1 MKGTKR
7 VEEFKTLLKSLKTA
21 QQQQTQILA
30 ELKAIRAELGGYGLR
45 GQLRHVE
52 LGVQAA
58 LRGIYLKDLDDLEPQ
73 YALNARRFR
82 LHSQN
87 DEDGMTLAL
96 FMIAGTGERRFA
108 EIGCGPNGGTSGFL
122 AKELGWSGLM
132 VDGDSDKM
140 ARLRASTSPTRVH
153 ALVRMID
160 ASNVNDILREAGL
173 TGELDLL
180 SIDIDGNDL
189 WIWEAIDA
197 VDPRVVVIEYNSS
210 LGADRSVTI
219 KYDPAFTR
227 RGLGNY
233 YGASLRALVH
243 SGRRRGYRL
252 VAVEPRGVNAFFVRS
267 DVALEL
273 PEIDPADAFR
283 VLDKTER
290 RMTEGK
296 DPYAEFARR
305 GLELVEVPS
314 A

>member
-1 MKGTKR
+1 MRRSTR
-7 VEEFKTLLKSLKTA
+7 VDQFQRLFKDIKSGQR
-21 QQQQTQILA
+21 QQAQILA
-30 ELKAIRAELGGYGLR
+30 ELKAIREELGGYGVR
-45 GQLRHVE
+45 GQLRHIE

-58 LRGIYLKDLDDLEPQ
+58 LRGIYLKDFDDLEPQ

-87 DEDGMTLAL
+87 DEDGITLAL

-132 VDGDSDKM
+132 VDGDSDKVS
-140 ARLRASTSPTRVH
+140 RLRASTSPTRVQT
-153 ALVRMID
+153 LVRMID
-160 ASNVNDILREAGL
+160 ASNINDILREAGL

-180 SIDIDGNDL
+180 SIDIDGIDL

-219 KYDPAFTR
+219 KYEPAFTR

-267 DVALEL
+267 DIAPEL

-283 VLDKTER
+283 LLDKNER
-290 RMTEGK
+290 RMREGI
-296 DPYAEFARR
+296 DAYAEFARR
-305 GLELVEVPS
+305 GLELVEVPP

>member
-1 MKGTKR
+1 MKRPTRLGQLKR
-7 VEEFKTLLKSLKTA
+7 LIKSLETSQR
-21 QQQQTQILA
+21 QQAEILA
-30 ELKAIRAELGGYGLR
+30 ELKAVRNQLGGYGVS
-45 GQLRHVE
+45 GQLRHIE

-87 DEDGMTLAL
+87 DEDGITLAL
-96 FMIAGTGERRFA
+96 LLTAGTGDRRFA

-132 VDGDSDKM
+132 VDGDSDKVS
-140 ARLRASTSPTRVH
+140 RLRASTSPTRVH
-153 ALVRMID
+153 TLVRMID
-160 ASNVNDILREAGL
+160 AANVNDILREAGL
-173 TGELDLL
+173 TGQLDLL

-210 LGADRSVTI
+210 LGSERSVTI

-267 DVALEL
+267 DVAPEL

-283 VLDKTER
+283 LLDKTER
-290 RMTEGK
+290 RMRGGA

-305 GLELVEVPS
+305 GLELIDVPP